1 MSDWSKA
8 KARQLIAN
16 QIAFESTSQMP
27 SPLICEGMIEMAYAL
42 DLLTDSELNALND
55 QLATTVAA
63 RRKQLRD
70 NHNAALLGQEVSR
83 A

>member
-16 QIAFESTSQMP
+16 QIAFEGAAQFP
-27 SPLICEGMIEMAYAL
+27 SAQTCEGMIEMAYAL
-42 DLLTDSELNALND
+42 DLLNDSELNELND
-55 QLATTVAA
+55 QIANAVAA
-63 RRKQLRD
+63 RRKQLRAD
-70 NHNAALLGQEVSR
+70 RNAALLGLEVSR

>member
-16 QIAFESTSQMP
+16 QIAFESTSQVP
-27 SPLICEGMIEMAYAL
+27 SPQICEGMIEMAYAL
-42 DLLTDSELNALND
+42 DLLTDSELNELND
-55 QLATTVAA
+55 QIANTVAA
-63 RRKQLRD
+63 RRKQLRAS
-70 NHNAALLGQEVSR
+70 HNAALLGLEVPR